1 MKRKLIIL
9 IAFGLAFSNYLT
21 AQQIVRQSLSC
32 LGTNNISEGVLLRQT
47 IGQSSSTSTIASENG
62 TLRQGFQQPL
72 SSNNAR
78 YFTEEL
84 LEMTVFPNPT
94 EQDFYINIGGEQSI
108 YNVII
113 VDVFGKVLY
122 NGTIENR
129 NKTLINSANWT
140 AGMYF
145 INVYSEKKLLAT
157 KKLIKTA

>member
-1 MKRKLIIL
+1 MKRKILIL

-47 IGQSSSTSTIASENG
+47 IGQSSSTNIVANENG

-94 EQDFYINIGGEQSI
+94 EQDFYINIDGEQSI

-145 INVYSEKKLLAT
+145 INVYSEKKLIAT